1 MPRADPEKRAR
12 AEKLY
17 IKGMLPVEISKK
29 LGIPQ
34 GTIRSWKQRGKWDEK
49 KARKKTDHVATIA
62 LGVATPKPRKGGAP
76 KGSRNAAGNH
86 TPGGNPH
93 PEKNALKHGVYS
105 NPYWDF
111 LEDGEMEVAE
121 SVQDSEEQMYIDQIA
136 LFSIRERRIMKAMKV
151 YRSDNKVYI
160 DSAVKAESKRAF
172 ESEEEEQ
179 AYNDAIQKKVESG
192 DRLPGNQYQL
202 TTYTQNVDNMLLR
215 WERELSTVQRAK
227 TAAVDALAKLRIEK
241 AKAEEAEHESELVL
255 AWTQSVLSARE
266 VQKDE

>member
-1 MPRADPEKRAR
+1 MPRAEKRAR

-17 IKGMLPVEISKK
+17 RKGMPAVEISKK
-29 LGIPQ
+29 LGVPQ
-34 GTIRSWKQRGKWDEK
+34 GTIRSWKQRGKWDEPK
-49 KARKKTDHVATIA
+49 SKSKAGHVATIA
-62 LGVATPKPRKGGAP
+62 LNAATPKARKRGAP
-76 KGSRNAAGNH
+76 IGNHNAAGNH

-121 SVQDSEEQMYIDQIA
+121 SVPESEEQMYIDQIA
-136 LFSIRERRIMKAMKV
+136 LFSIRERRIMQAMKA

-160 DSAVKAESKRAF
+160 DSAMKQESRRAF

-179 AYNDAIQKKVESG
+179 AYKDAIQAKVESG

-227 TAAVDALAKLRIEK
+227 TAAVDALAKLRLEK

-255 AWTQSVLSARE
+255 AWTQSVISARE
-266 VQKDE
+266 AQKDE

>member
-1 MPRADPEKRAR
+1 MPRADPEKRAQ

-17 IKGMLPVEISKK
+17 RKGMLPVDIAKK
-29 LGIPQ
+29 LGVPQ

-49 KARKKTDHVATIA
+49 KPKKKADHVARIA
-62 LGVATPKPRKGGAP
+62 LDVATPKAKKRGAP
-76 KGSRNAAGNH
+76 WGNLNAVGNH
-86 TPGGNPH
+86 TTGNPH

-111 LEDGEMEVAE
+111 LEDGEMEVAD
-121 SVQDSEEQMYIDQIA
+121 SIPDSEEQMYIDQIA